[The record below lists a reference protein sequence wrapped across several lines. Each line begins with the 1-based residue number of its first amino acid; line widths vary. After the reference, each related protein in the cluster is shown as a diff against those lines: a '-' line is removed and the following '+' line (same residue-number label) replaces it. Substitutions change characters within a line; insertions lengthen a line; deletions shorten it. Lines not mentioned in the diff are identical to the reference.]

1 MNEVDCIRCH
11 QKGNAIEGPFPAGKL
26 WDTIRLQICNLCWKE
41 WQAQSVKIINE
52 YRLNLREPSAREV
65 LSTQMKIFFNMATP
79 SSNGSTAVPI
89 QILDV

>member
-1 MNEVDCIRCH
+1 MNEVDFIRCH
-11 QKGNAIEGPFPAGKL
+11 QNGGAIEGPFPAGKL
-26 WDTIRLQICNLCWKE
+26 WDTVRSKICNLCWKE

-65 LSTQMKIFFNMATP
+65 LSTQMKIFFNMAPP
-79 SSNGSTAVPI
+79 SPSGTTAVPI